1 MLLQT
6 ISSDSSIN
14 KVSSKGNIK
23 IKSLQYN
30 NIKQKLNSTQ
40 LVRSESIS
48 IMIYPNQQKNFSA
61 YYICVVVLTGL
72 FQELSRLH
80 YL

>member
-48 IMIYPNQQKNFSA
+48 IMIYPNQHKIFPPTTF
-61 YYICVVVLTGL
+61 VWL
-72 FQELSRLH
+72 
-80 YL
+80 YLQDYFKS